1 MNLKLRE
8 LNRAIARALAIGSVA
23 VVAMPVFAQDAEEET
38 RIDTVTVTGSRVKRV
53 DAETSQPVFTMSRED
68 IKAQGLTS
76 IGDVNSMQMQADQ
89 AGETL
94 MTGGDADPAA
104 VLTAVQKADLAF
116 RMMMQMRN
124 KVMQV
129 YQEVKDI
136 RI

>member
-1 MNLKLRE
+1 MSYIQNATTVRNPLPLP
-8 LNRAIARALAIGSVA
+8 ASA
-23 VVAMPVFAQDAEEET
+23 AQPSNA
-38 RIDTVTVTGSRVKRV
+38 TGSFKDVLLK
-53 DAETSQPVFTMSRED
+53 
-68 IKAQGLTS
+68 S
-76 IGDVNSMQMQADQ
+76 INDVNAMQQQADK
-89 AGETL
+89 AVETL

>member
-1 MNLKLRE
+1 MTSINNINSAFAPLPAPANLNQPTSE
-8 LNRAIARALAIGSVA
+8 
-23 VVAMPVFAQDAEEET
+23 
-38 RIDTVTVTGSRVKRV
+38 TGSFK
-53 DAETSQPVFTMSRED
+53 DAMLR
-68 IKAQGLTS
+68 S
-76 IGDVNSMQMQADQ
+76 INDVNSAQMQADQ
-89 AGETL
+89 AVESL

>member
-1 MNLKLRE
+1 MQSINSTAASAQSLPMPAA
-8 LNRAIARALAIGSVA
+8 LNRQPS
-23 VVAMPVFAQDAEEET
+23 E
-38 RIDTVTVTGSRVKRV
+38 TGSFK
-53 DAETSQPVFTMSRED
+53 DFLM
-68 IKAQGLTS
+68 KS
-76 IGDVNSMQMQADQ
+76 INDVNSAQQQADH
-89 AGETL
+89 AVETL
-94 MTGGDADPAA
+94 MTGGEADPAA

>member
-1 MNLKLRE
+1 
-8 LNRAIARALAIGSVA
+8 
-23 VVAMPVFAQDAEEET
+23 
-38 RIDTVTVTGSRVKRV
+38 
-53 DAETSQPVFTMSRED
+53 
-68 IKAQGLTS
+68 
-76 IGDVNSMQMQADQ
+76 MQQQADQ
-89 AGETL
+89 AVETL

>member
-1 MNLKLRE
+1 MNVSSLSSTQ
-8 LNRAIARALAIGSVA
+8 NALPLSTLSSSKVGGEGSSFKDVL
-23 VVAMPVFAQDAEEET
+23 
-38 RIDTVTVTGSRVKRV
+38 
-53 DAETSQPVFTMSRED
+53 
-68 IKAQGLTS
+68 IKS
-76 IGDVNSMQMQADQ
+76 IQDVNSMQQQADK
-89 AGETL
+89 AVETL

>member
-1 MNLKLRE
+1 MMTSIQNSTSTFAPLQSPGMTTESLNSLNSPNSAGEAGSFKSALLK
-8 LNRAIARALAIGSVA
+8 
-23 VVAMPVFAQDAEEET
+23 
-38 RIDTVTVTGSRVKRV
+38 
-53 DAETSQPVFTMSRED
+53 
-68 IKAQGLTS
+68 S

-89 AGETL
+89 AVETL

>member
-1 MNLKLRE
+1 MMTSIQN
-8 LNRAIARALAIGSVA
+8 NTS
-23 VVAMPVFAQDAEEET
+23 PFAPLQSPSMT
-38 RIDTVTVTGSRVKRV
+38 TGSLNSLNSPNSAGEAGSFKS
-53 DAETSQPVFTMSRED
+53 ALL
-68 IKAQGLTS
+68 KS

-89 AGETL
+89 AVETL

>member
-1 MNLKLRE
+1 MMTSIQN
-8 LNRAIARALAIGSVA
+8 STST
-23 VVAMPVFAQDAEEET
+23 FAPLQSPSMT
-38 RIDTVTVTGSRVKRV
+38 TGSLNSLNSPNSAGEEGSFKS
-53 DAETSQPVFTMSRED
+53 ALL
-68 IKAQGLTS
+68 KS

-89 AGETL
+89 AVETL

>member
-1 MNLKLRE
+1 M
-8 LNRAIARALAIGSVA
+8 
-23 VVAMPVFAQDAEEET
+23 
-38 RIDTVTVTGSRVKRV
+38 
-53 DAETSQPVFTMSRED
+53 
-68 IKAQGLTS
+68 TS
-76 IGDVNSMQMQADQ
+76 IQNSMTSFAPLQSPSMSTNSLSSLNSLNSAGDAGSFKSALLKSIDDVNSVQIQADQ
-89 AGETL
+89 AVETL

>member
-1 MNLKLRE
+1 MMTSIQNATLT
-8 LNRAIARALAIGSVA
+8 
-23 VVAMPVFAQDAEEET
+23 FAPLQT
-38 RIDTVTVTGSRVKRV
+38 PSMTTGSLNSLNSPNSAGEAGSFKS
-53 DAETSQPVFTMSRED
+53 ALL
-68 IKAQGLTS
+68 KS
-76 IGDVNSMQMQADQ
+76 IGDVNSMQMQADK
-89 AGETL
+89 AVETL

>member
-1 MNLKLRE
+1 M
-8 LNRAIARALAIGSVA
+8 
-23 VVAMPVFAQDAEEET
+23 M
-38 RIDTVTVTGSRVKRV
+38 
-53 DAETSQPVFTMSRED
+53 
-68 IKAQGLTS
+68 TS
-76 IGDVNSMQMQADQ
+76 IQNSTSTFAPLQSLSTTSSLNSLNSPNAAGEAGSFKSALLKSIDDVNSMQVQADQ
-89 AGETL
+89 AVETL

>member
-1 MNLKLRE
+1 MMTS
-8 LNRAIARALAIGSVA
+8 IQSSTST
-23 VVAMPVFAQDAEEET
+23 FAPLQSPSMT
-38 RIDTVTVTGSRVKRV
+38 TGSLNSLNSSDSAGEAGSFKS
-53 DAETSQPVFTMSRED
+53 ALL
-68 IKAQGLTS
+68 KS

-89 AGETL
+89 AVETL